1 MFALRSIGNTKQ
13 DGWLHDWLPFKM
25 QNDTKQKQTNAKSV
39 SVSVHSMLI
48 YVKNKGNDSIFFQK
62 DLEGIEYMRTFA
74 NVIKRVTPQE

>member
-1 MFALRSIGNTKQ
+1 MLVILCEILRKVS
-13 DGWLHDWLPFKM
+13 
-25 QNDTKQKQTNAKSV
+25 QKGIF
-39 SVSVHSMLI
+39 MLI

>member
-1 MFALRSIGNTKQ
+1 MLFCVLPDSNT
-13 DGWLHDWLPFKM
+13 FKM
-25 QNDTKQKQTNAKSV
+25 QNDTKQKQTNVKSV